1 VKVMHK
7 LRTAAAAAVLVVANT
22 QTMAAGAMG
31 IVFDPAVFGQTLES
45 AIQGVMEVENG
56 LEQVLKQAELLKD
69 SRQNLK
75 NLGRAFQDYV
85 DPWVWE
91 NADALIRFGSQVKDL
106 EKDLNK
112 LQDRFESRTAAA
124 YSSKM
129 TIEEFVR
136 WQKEQATQ
144 GRKVAQAAI
153 DEDVRTL
160 ERVSKGYEMVRAWQD
175 KIPNI
180 QGNVEGLQLLNS
192 QMNGL
197 LGQNAELV
205 SALTRQSIFAKEEAD
220 RRAGHEEAQKDVIA
234 REMAR
239 AREDH
244 SEAGRAHQGTVRVGG
259 GQGQGAQVVVTS
271 DARQGSG
278 GPGGRLSEGSGDVV
292 QMGKQRRA
300 CRFGEC
306 RAARAVNGASLDG
319 GPGAHRNRRD
329 RAVGARC
336 HGCGGCQAPSVGDM
350 GEGRDVARHARRACS
365 TA

>member
-1 VKVMHK
+1 MKVMHK
-7 LRTAAAAAVLVVANT
+7 LKTAAAAAILVVANT

-244 SEAGRAHQGTVRVGG
+244 S
-259 GQGQGAQVVVTS
+259 
-271 DARQGSG
+271 
-278 GPGGRLSEGSGDVV
+278 
-292 QMGKQRRA
+292 KQAERIKEQ
-300 CRFGEC
+300 FES
-306 RAARAVNGASLDG
+306 AAAKAK
-319 GPGAHRNRRD
+319 
-329 RAVGARC
+329 
-336 HGCGGCQAPSVGDM
+336 APK
-350 GEGRDVARHARRACS
+350 
-365 TA
+365 